1 MESGMMIKRMVM
13 AYTLML
19 MELNIK
25 DIGKMIS
32 SMVLALKLGQMDLAT
47 RAIIKTVKS
56 MEREPMYGVIVQNT
70 WVSGLTTR

>member
-1 MESGMMIKRMVM
+1 MMIKRMVM

-56 MEREPMYGVIVQNT
+56 MGREPMYGVIVQNT

>member
-1 MESGMMIKRMVM
+1 MMIKRMVM
-13 AYTLML
+13 VFILTLM
-19 MELNIK
+19 EPNIK
-25 DIGKMIS
+25 DIGKMIC